1 MTTNLLSYFIWINA
15 AEERLSADASCINNF
30 RASSL
35 NVLPTQRSRRLCAAV
50 PQICLQHQIKFIP
63 VSFVAIIISQACGR
77 VGRVA
82 QKQRNRK
89 CVTQNRTR
97 RLQESIHSACTQRQ
111 STACGLADLWRL
123 HAKLCHIR
131 SEQSSKAN
139 LTKTD
144 RASHDC
150 HEILQC
156 KDKDI
161 GVVSESDWV
170 QPSMTVQIRRPALV
184 QYL

>member
-63 VSFVAIIISQACGR
+63 VSFVAIIISQVCGR

-89 CVTQNRTR
+89 CVIQNR
-97 RLQESIHSACTQRQ
+97 SACTQRQ
-111 STACGLADLWRL
+111 STARGLADLWRL

-131 SEQSSKAN
+131 SGQSSKAN

-144 RASHDC
+144 RVIHGS

-156 KDKDI
+156 QDKYM

-170 QPSMTVQIRRPALV
+170 QPTMTVQIRRPALV

>member
-50 PQICLQHQIKFIP
+50 PQICLRHQIKFIP
-63 VSFVAIIISQACGR
+63 VSFVAIIISQVCGR

-89 CVTQNRTR
+89 CVTQNRT
-97 RLQESIHSACTQRQ
+97 HACTQRQ
-111 STACGLADLWRL
+111 NTACGLADLWRL

-156 KDKDI
+156 KDKDM

-170 QPSMTVQIRRPALV
+170 QPTMTVQIRRPALV